1 MVLLGSIQEY
11 NKVDGA
17 KTLTEVLNKK
27 NYSIEVLGK
36 IILYLQQG
44 VAISYWMGV
53 FTDVFN
59 NKQIDYVYY
68 STDGVYIWPSY
79 LSYYITNYGMHLPE
93 EFLEFLEK
101 KNYSI
106 QNIEYIKKNVS
117 FYENELISK
126 M

>member
-1 MVLLGSIQEY
+1 
-11 NKVDGA
+11 
-17 KTLTEVLNKK
+17 
-27 NYSIEVLGK
+27 
-36 IILYLQQG
+36 
-44 VAISYWMGV
+44 
-53 FTDVFN
+53 
-59 NKQIDYVYY
+59 
-68 STDGVYIWPSY
+68 
-79 LSYYITNYGMHLPE
+79 MHLPE